1 MCAVWHRASHRATAL
16 SPISGTSKIAARK
29 AMAEMV
35 VSRGILL
42 PSTVLGIPPVV
53 MAALDRAIHWGPTS
67 TARLATQALTCTLA
81 LSGMLP
87 LCLAMFP
94 QRGSIAVGQ
103 VEAEIQAACPKEELL
118 YYNKGL

>member
-1 MCAVWHRASHRATAL
+1 
-16 SPISGTSKIAARK
+16 
-29 AMAEMV
+29 MAEMV

>member
-1 MCAVWHRASHRATAL
+1 MPCVPAVL
-16 SPISGTSKIAARK
+16 SSGTSKIAARK

-35 VSRGILL
+35 ISRGVLL

-53 MAALDRAIHWGPTS
+53 MAALDRAFHWAPS
-67 TARLATQALTCTLA
+67 SKARLAAQAITCTMTLG
-81 LSGMLP
+81 GMLP

-94 QRGSIAVGQ
+94 QRGSITVEQ
-103 VEAEIQAACPKEELL
+103 VEPKIRSGRRGDELL